1 MIVASMAINVIMLI
15 LLLIVLNIVS
25 KQKSNKIQA
34 SFSSLEKA
42 QEKLERTVREDI
54 GQIRQ
59 EIGHST
65 KQTREELMTLLNTL
79 NQSVMTT
86 LNQLTIQ
93 NKSQFDSFSND
104 TKTTMASLSHNI
116 ISTIGEMANQQK
128 NALDSFNKQ
137 LTELTNMNERKLEGV
152 RHTVEQKLTYL
163 QEDNSKKL
171 EQMRLTVDE
180 KLHATLEQRL
190 GDSFKQVSERLEQV
204 HKGLGEMQT
213 LASGVGDLKKV
224 LSNVKARGIMGEI
237 QLGNLL
243 EQILSPEQFDSN
255 VAMKKGSAERVEFAV
270 KLPSKDESGGVVYLP
285 IDSKFPLE
293 DYTRLL
299 DAQELGDA
307 QAAAEAAKQLENRIK
322 LEAKSI
328 HEKYINPPNTTDFAV
343 LFLPFEGLFAEV
355 LRRPGLWDSLQRDM
369 RVIIAGPTTLAAFL
383 NSLQMGFRTLAIQ
396 KRSSEVWGLLGAV
409 KTEFT
414 KFGDILDK
422 TKKKLQEASNTI
434 DSAATRSRAIER
446 KLKNV
451 QELPQPETYELLGES
466 ELVGLE

>member
-1 MIVASMAINVIMLI
+1 MDQNILVMVSIVINVIMLI
-15 LLLIVLNIVS
+15 LLLIVMNMVS

-34 SFSSLEKA
+34 SLSLIEKA
-42 QEKLERTVREDI
+42 QERLERIVREDI
-54 GQIRQ
+54 GQVRQ
-59 EIGHST
+59 EMGLST
-65 KQTREELMTLLNTL
+65 KQAREELTTLLNTL
-79 NQSVMTT
+79 SQNVMTT
-86 LNQLTIQ
+86 INQMAFQ
-93 NKSQFDSFSND
+93 NK
-104 TKTTMASLSHNI
+104 
-116 ISTIGEMANQQK
+116 NQ
-128 NALDSFNKQ
+128 LDSFNKQ
-137 LTELTNMNERKLEGV
+137 LTELTNMNEQKLEGV

-243 EQILSPEQFDSN
+243 EQILSPEQYESN

-270 KLPSKDESGGVVYLP
+270 KLPSKDDSGGVVYLP

-293 DYTRLL
+293 DYNRLL
-299 DAQELGDA
+299 DAQELGDV
-307 QAAAEAAKQLENRIK
+307 QAAADAAKQLENRIK

-328 HEKYINPPNTTDFAV
+328 RDKYINPPNTTDFAV

-369 RVIIAGPTTLAAFL
+369 RIIIAGPTTLAAFL

-434 DSAATRSRAIER
+434 DSAATRSRVIER

>member
-328 HEKYINPPNTTDFAV
+328 HDKYINPPNTTDFAV

-466 ELVGLE
+466 ELVGSE